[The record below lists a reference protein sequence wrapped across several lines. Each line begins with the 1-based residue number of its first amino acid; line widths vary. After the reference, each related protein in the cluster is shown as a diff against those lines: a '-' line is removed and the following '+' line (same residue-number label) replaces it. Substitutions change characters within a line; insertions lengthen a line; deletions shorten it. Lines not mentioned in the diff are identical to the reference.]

1 MKIGIVD
8 IGTNSMRL
16 LIADYENNNIFNRQ
30 KYVEVTRMGKN
41 VDKNK
46 MISKE
51 AIQKNSKILKRFV
64 DMAKESHCEKIN
76 AIGTSALRDS
86 KNSDEFVKEA
96 FALSGVKVDIISGEL
111 EANLGFLG
119 VKSILDKKDYTLTI
133 DIGGGST
140 EFILGDKEGN
150 LIFSKREDIGCVRL
164 TEKFLKEK
172 IATLSE
178 IKYLNEYIDMITK
191 KTIEIL
197 KTYKIGK
204 FIGIGGTATSISSML
219 QKLSVYSSEKV
230 HNSKIYY
237 DELLEMYNEIKTKT
251 LEEKQ
256 IIVGLQPQ
264 RADVIFAGICILK
277 NIMEK
282 LNANYI
288 TVSEYDNLEGLIYY
302 IME

>member
-1 MKIGIVD
+1 MRIGIVD

-51 AIQKNSKILKRFV
+51 TIQKNSKILKRFV

-150 LIFSKREDIGCVRL
+150 LIFSKSEDIGCVRL

>member
-150 LIFSKREDIGCVRL
+150 LIFSKSEDIGCVRL

-237 DELLEMYNEIKTKT
+237 DELLEMYNEIKEKT

-282 LNANYI
+282 LNANHI

>member
-1 MKIGIVD
+1 M
-8 IGTNSMRL
+8 
-16 LIADYENNNIFNRQ
+16 
-30 KYVEVTRMGKN
+30 
-41 VDKNK
+41 
-46 MISKE
+46 
-51 AIQKNSKILKRFV
+51 
-64 DMAKESHCEKIN
+64 
-76 AIGTSALRDS
+76 
-86 KNSDEFVKEA
+86 
-96 FALSGVKVDIISGEL
+96 
-111 EANLGFLG
+111 
-119 VKSILDKKDYTLTI
+119 
-133 DIGGGST
+133 
-140 EFILGDKEGN
+140 
-150 LIFSKREDIGCVRL
+150 

-230 HNSKIYY
+230 HNLKIYY

-288 TVSEYDNLEGLIYY
+288 TVSEYDNLEGLMY
-302 IME
+302 

>member
-1 MKIGIVD
+1 
-8 IGTNSMRL
+8 
-16 LIADYENNNIFNRQ
+16 
-30 KYVEVTRMGKN
+30 MGKN

-51 AIQKNSKILKRFV
+51 AIQKNSKILKRFI

-150 LIFSKREDIGCVRL
+150 LIFSKSEDIGCVRL

-237 DELLEMYNEIKTKT
+237 DELLEMYNEIKEKT

-264 RADVIFAGICILK
+264 RADVILAGICILK

-282 LNANYI
+282 LNANHI

>member
-51 AIQKNSKILKRFV
+51 AIQKNSKILKRFI

-150 LIFSKREDIGCVRL
+150 LIFSKSEDIGCVRL

-237 DELLEMYNEIKTKT
+237 DELLEMYNEIKEKT

-282 LNANYI
+282 LNANHI

>member
-1 MKIGIVD
+1 MRIGIVD

-30 KYVEVTRMGKN
+30 KYVEVTRIGKN

-150 LIFSKREDIGCVRL
+150 LIFSKSEDIGCVRL

-191 KTIEIL
+191 KTIEML

-237 DELLEMYNEIKTKT
+237 DELLELYNEIKIKT
-251 LEEKQ
+251 LEEKKV
-256 IIVGLQPQ
+256 IVGLQPQ

-282 LNANYI
+282 LNANHI

>member
-111 EANLGFLG
+111 EANL
-119 VKSILDKKDYTLTI
+119 
-133 DIGGGST
+133 
-140 EFILGDKEGN
+140 
-150 LIFSKREDIGCVRL
+150 
-164 TEKFLKEK
+164 
-172 IATLSE
+172 
-178 IKYLNEYIDMITK
+178 
-191 KTIEIL
+191 
-197 KTYKIGK
+197 
-204 FIGIGGTATSISSML
+204 
-219 QKLSVYSSEKV
+219 
-230 HNSKIYY
+230 
-237 DELLEMYNEIKTKT
+237 
-251 LEEKQ
+251 
-256 IIVGLQPQ
+256 
-264 RADVIFAGICILK
+264 
-277 NIMEK
+277 
-282 LNANYI
+282 
-288 TVSEYDNLEGLIYY
+288 
-302 IME
+302 

>member
-30 KYVEVTRMGKN
+30 KYVEVTRMGKS

-150 LIFSKREDIGCVRL
+150 LIFSKSEDIGCVRL

-237 DELLEMYNEIKTKT
+237 DELLEMYNEIKEKT

-282 LNANYI
+282 LNANHI

>member
-1 MKIGIVD
+1 MRIGIVD

-30 KYVEVTRMGKN
+30 KYVEVTRIGKN

-150 LIFSKREDIGCVRL
+150 LIFSKSEDIGCVRL

-191 KTIEIL
+191 KTIEML

-237 DELLEMYNEIKTKT
+237 DELLELYNEIKTKT
-251 LEEKQ
+251 LEEKKV
-256 IIVGLQPQ
+256 IVGLQPQ

-282 LNANYI
+282 LNANHI